1 MKFSRGNN
9 KTGQAKMNIACRQGQ
24 EVYLRGNEL
33 LTTPAVK
40 QGNETTIAIPES
52 CRHDFVKAMKIG
64 YFKEFYKKGFIT
76 ADQLEMLITMQ
87 NRGPKNNEVA

>member
-1 MKFSRGNN
+1 M
-9 KTGQAKMNIACRQGQ
+9 
-24 EVYLRGNEL
+24 RGNEPI
-33 LTTPAVK
+33 TTPAVEE
-40 QGNETTIAIPES
+40 GNETTFAIPES

-87 NRGPKNNEVA
+87 NIEHKNNEVA

>member
-1 MKFSRGNN
+1 M
-9 KTGQAKMNIACRQGQ
+9 
-24 EVYLRGNEL
+24 RGNEL
-33 LTTPAVK
+33 LTTPAVEE
-40 QGNETTIAIPES
+40 GNETTFAIPES

-87 NRGPKNNEVA
+87 NIEPKNNEVA